1 MVSTLSPS
9 MTDDFCLAAI
19 MMEDSQT
26 GQRYLQVKHFISRG
40 VPASIITFLVI
51 ITLGYGLLRVAGL

>member
-1 MVSTLSPS
+1 MQYHN
-9 MTDDFCLAAI
+9 LAAI

-40 VPASIITFLVI
+40 VPSSV
-51 ITLGYGLLRVAGL
+51 ITLVVVITVGYGCMLVVGL

>member
-1 MVSTLSPS
+1 
-9 MTDDFCLAAI
+9 

-40 VPASIITFLVI
+40 IPASIITFFVVI
-51 ITLGYGLLRVAGL
+51 SVGYWLGYLSGL